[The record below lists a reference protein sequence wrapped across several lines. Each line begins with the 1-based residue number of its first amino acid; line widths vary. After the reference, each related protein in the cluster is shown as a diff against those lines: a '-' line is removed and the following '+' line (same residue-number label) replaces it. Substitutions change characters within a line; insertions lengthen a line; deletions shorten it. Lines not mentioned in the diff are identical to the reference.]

1 MRAGEPGHLGAAQP
15 EAPNDVRRFAALAGA
30 CIIALTRPIVRQA

>member
-15 EAPNDVRRFAALAGA
+15 EVPNDVRRAAALAGT
-30 CIIALTRPIVRQA
+30 CIIALAQPIVRQA

>member
-15 EAPNDVRRFAALAGA
+15 EEPNDVRRPAALAGA
-30 CIIALTRPIVRQA
+30 HVVALTRPIARQA